1 MPARRA
7 DAQRNSA
14 RVVRAAIT
22 AFEEVGAAVSL
33 EEVARRAEVGI
44 ATLYRLFGGRD
55 GLVRAAF
62 GAFFVDEVEPLA
74 RAAYEAGDPWEG
86 LSAALV
92 ATVDKL
98 AAHRVLLHVARETGA
113 VSIDVVERYMMR
125 LGAVLA
131 EAQRR
136 GQVRADLVVRDLGAV
151 VVMALATAHDPAGLD
166 SRRYLALL
174 LSGMR
179 PSDGEE
185 LPPPFGTGLAA
196 GKSAACA
203 PAATPSAPQ
212 HGGLAPELPR

>member
-1 MPARRA
+1 MQVSPRRA

-14 RVVRAAIT
+14 RVVRAAIA
-22 AFEEVGAAVSL
+22 AFEEVGAVVSL

-62 GAFFVDEVEPLA
+62 GVFFAEEVEPLA
-74 RAAYEAGDPWEG
+74 RTAYSASDPWEG
-86 LSAALV
+86 LAEALA
-92 ATVDKL
+92 ATVDAL

-113 VSIDVVERYMMR
+113 VSVDVVERYLMR
-125 LGAVLA
+125 LGDVLA

-151 VVMALATAHDPAGLD
+151 VVMALATAHDRDPTGLD
-166 SRRYLALL
+166 RRRYLALL

-179 PSDGEE
+179 PSDEEE
-185 LPPPFGTGLAA
+185 LPPPLGTGLGPA
-196 GKSAACA
+196 GKAAD
-203 PAATPSAPQ
+203 PADCS
-212 HGGLAPELPR
+212 GVR